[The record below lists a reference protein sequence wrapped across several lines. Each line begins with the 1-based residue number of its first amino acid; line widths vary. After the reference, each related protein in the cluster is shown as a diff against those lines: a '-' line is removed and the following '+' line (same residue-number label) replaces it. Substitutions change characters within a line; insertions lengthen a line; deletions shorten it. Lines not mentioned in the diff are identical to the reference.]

1 MHEAGQTEKPGRG
14 HEVGAA
20 EDHNHMNV
28 LDDFKT
34 VLPTDTVGHE
44 EFSTVDDQSGE
55 VTEEKHDDNT
65 DEYTSKIHFIVC
77 RTVPV

>member
-1 MHEAGQTEKPGRG
+1 MHEAGQTEEPGRG
-14 HEVGAA
+14 HEVRAA
-20 EDHNHMNV
+20 EDHNHLYV
-28 LDDFKT
+28 LDDVEI
-34 VLPTDTVGHE
+34 VLPTDAVGHE

-65 DEYTSKIHFIVC
+65 DEYTSKIHFIVG